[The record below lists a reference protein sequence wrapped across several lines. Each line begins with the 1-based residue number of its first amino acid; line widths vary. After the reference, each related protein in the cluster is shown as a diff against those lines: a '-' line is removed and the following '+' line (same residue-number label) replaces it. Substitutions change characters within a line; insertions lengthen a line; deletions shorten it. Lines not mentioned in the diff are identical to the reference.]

1 MSRILAHFGLVALT
15 AGCASGGADRATPA
29 TFDAFLAEVGAE
41 MESSLAELDAGDRS
55 QLEDLFPV
63 VASQVTWQGVLGVLS
78 DRPAFLP
85 LSRRMSRV
93 IERRADA
100 RIDREVTTPS
110 GNRALKDLLV
120 ESISAY
126 LSPGAAG

>member
-1 MSRILAHFGLVALT
+1 MSRTLALVGLVGLA
-15 AGCASGGADRATPA
+15 AGCASGAERATPA
-29 TFDAFLAEVGAE
+29 TLDAFLAEVGAE
-41 MESSLAELDAGDRS
+41 MEASLAELDAGDRS

-63 VASQVTWQGVLGVLS
+63 VASQVTWQGVLEVLS
-78 DRPAFLP
+78 NRPAFLP

-93 IERRADA
+93 IERRAYA

-110 GNRALKDLLV
+110 GNRALKDLLI

-126 LSPGAAG
+126 LSPAAAG

>member
-1 MSRILAHFGLVALT
+1 MSRMLPLFALLALV
-15 AGCASGGADRATPA
+15 AGCASGEGVRATPA
-29 TFDAFLAEVGAE
+29 TFDEFLAEVEAE
-41 MESSLAELDAGDRS
+41 MDSSLAGLDDGDRS

-63 VASQVTWQGVLGVLS
+63 VASQVTWQGVLDVLS
-78 DRPAFLP
+78 NRPAFLP

-93 IERRADA
+93 IERRGDA

-110 GNRALKDLLV
+110 GNRALKDLLI

-126 LSPGAAG
+126 LSPAAAG